1 MKILI
6 TGAAGFIGFH
16 TTMKFVQNGHFVVGI
31 DNLNDYY
38 SIKLKESRLSELGI
52 DTTNISY
59 GEYLTSSQAPGFCF
73 IKGDITDRELLPA
86 IFNKDYFDCVIHL
99 AAQAGVRYSIINPWA
114 YIESN
119 IIGFFNIL
127 ECCRQKQI
135 NHLVYASSSSIYG
148 NNKHVPFS
156 ETDRVDEPESLYAA
170 TKKSDEILAA
180 CYSKLYDLRITGLR
194 FFTVYGPWGR
204 PDMAPILFANAIT
217 RNKTIKVFNNGNL
230 LRDFTYVD
238 DIVEGIM
245 SVVTQP
251 SREDSPSH
259 NIYNIGCSNPVNLM
273 DFITTMETAFQKTAN
288 KEMLPM
294 QAGDVYQTYA
304 DTSALERDY
313 GYKPQTSLKQ
323 GIRLFAE
330 WYNQYSHLL

>member
-16 TTMKFVQNGHFVVGI
+16 TAMKFVQNGHFVVGV

-52 DTTNISY
+52 DATSIAY
-59 GEYLTSSQAPGFCF
+59 GECLTSNLTPSFCF
-73 IKGDITDRELLPA
+73 IKGDITDRELLPS
-86 IFNKDYFDCVIHL
+86 IFNNNHFDCVIHL
-99 AAQAGVRYSIINPWA
+99 AAQAGVRYSIVNPWA

-135 NHLVYASSSSIYG
+135 SHLVYASSSSIYG

-156 ETDRVDEPESLYAA
+156 ETDRVDDPESLYAA

-251 SREDSPSH
+251 SKEHLSGH
-259 NIYNIGCSNPVNLM
+259 KVYNIGCSNPINLM

-313 GYKPQTSLKQ
+313 GYRPQTSLKQ
-323 GIRLFAE
+323 GIGLFVE
-330 WYNQYSHLL
+330 WYNQHSDLL